1 MTDCTQ
7 SAIGGPGA
15 IIAALH
21 LPSLRTGPGRSVAH
35 LEDYALTNAA
45 VFASAGIPALMLQ
58 DQTRETGPARPE
70 TVAVMAS
77 LGRLIRHTHP
87 AMRLG
92 IIMQAHDAE
101 APLAVAHAC
110 GAHFV
115 RLKVFVAAA
124 MTAEGPR
131 TGLGVAAQ
139 ATRHALQR
147 PDIAILADVFDRT
160 SVPMADIA
168 PAEAAR
174 WAEQLGADALVL
186 TGGSF
191 ADTLGRIGAAR
202 AAGVRRPI
210 LVGGSVTA
218 DNVAEALHH
227 ADGAIVSTS
236 IMLDGPGHGLL
247 RWDAGKAL
255 ALMDRVRSMALT
267 DRVRSVAPTD
277 RVRSVAPTDRVR
289 GAAHG

>member
-1 MTDCTQ
+1 MTDGTQ
-7 SAIGGPGA
+7 ATIGGPGTV
-15 IIAALH
+15 IAALH
-21 LPSLRTGPGRSVAH
+21 LPSLRSGPGRSVAY
-35 LEDYALTNAA
+35 LEDYTLANAA
-45 VFASAGIPALMLQ
+45 VFAGAGIPALMLQ

-70 TVAVMAS
+70 TVAIMAS
-77 LGRLIRHTHP
+77 LGRLVRQAHP
-87 AMRLG
+87 VLRLG
-92 IIMQAHDAE
+92 IIVQAHDAE
-101 APLAVAHAC
+101 APLAIAHAC

-131 TGLGVAAQ
+131 TGLAVPAQ
-139 ATRHALQR
+139 AARHALQR

-174 WAEQLGADALVL
+174 WAEQLSADVLVL

-191 ADTLGRIGAAR
+191 AGTLSRIAAAR
-202 AAGVRRPI
+202 AAGVRRPV

-218 DNVAEALHH
+218 DNVADALRH

-236 IMLDGPGHGLL
+236 LMLDSPGSGLL
-247 RWDAGKAL
+247 RWDAGKAM
-255 ALMDRVRSMALT
+255 ALM
-267 DRVRSVAPTD
+267 
-277 RVRSVAPTDRVR
+277 DRVR